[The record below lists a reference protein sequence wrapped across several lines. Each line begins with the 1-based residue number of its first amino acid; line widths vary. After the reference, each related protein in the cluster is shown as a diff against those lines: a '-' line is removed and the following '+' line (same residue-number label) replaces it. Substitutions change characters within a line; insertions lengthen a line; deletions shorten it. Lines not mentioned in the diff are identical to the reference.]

1 MSAPRRRSNRRLFTT
16 SAFGAL
22 ALAAVWAAPAQAQ
35 LVQGATPAQSNG
47 TTPTIDQSVPNT
59 TTVTLGGSRTVIDW
73 DKFDINSGDTA
84 NFVFA
89 NRSDIVLNRVG
100 GAGSTINGNLNGTI
114 GSTGGAVGGNIW
126 IYNANGVV
134 IGANARI
141 STGGLLVTTAGL
153 DRATDGSAGGFLDG
167 SSTSFGFTGAGTGNI
182 TVQNGAQITSHGGAI
197 ALVAPVV
204 TTEAGSSISAQDGGN
219 VLVGSASKYQ
229 ISFRQTA
236 TDDMD
241 LLSFEVASGA
251 DGAGTSGSDAISLGG
266 DISGNRVFVAAV
278 SKSGLVA
285 SVMNTGT
292 ITASDATMDETGAIV
307 LGANHNIVNGA
318 AAAAPVSGT
327 GEGHVT
333 TIGGAIAGPKVDF
346 VASENVLLR
355 GDVGETGA
363 TVNLHSDNTDIRQY
377 AGVITADTVTASAH
391 TGINFNSFDANKVD
405 KLGALTTDGG
415 NLTYLGDEDGVILT
429 GAISAPGRVTLG
441 VRGFMD
447 TTTGSITASSLEL
460 FLGGGGSF
468 KVNGDANLGSGMS
481 NGAVTVHATGGIT
494 LSNEFAMN
502 LGSQLSLTADSGAI
516 RETGGFISGGGAVVA
531 NAAGEIDLRGANSF
545 TSLTANSAD
554 GENITVN
561 ATGNLDFKVNTFS
574 SARFTVG
581 GDATSSGTNA
591 LIAGGLHVTAG
602 GAINLSSDGGDAAFG
617 DLQAN
622 GNITLAMDGVLR
634 LGGVMQANGGTA
646 SFTSRSGAIQQSSG
660 SITASAIIFDADS
673 TITQTNGAFVQTGGL
688 SLTSGGTATLGSA
701 NSFTS
706 LQDLHVGGDLT
717 LRNAGTI
724 NLTPVSSGGYTAGG
738 QLNLTSDNGDIISP
752 NAIAASRITAS
763 AWGSIGLSG
772 ALDSLGAVTAGGMI
786 GITSN
791 RALSVTGNVV
801 AGTNISLSGTSIGQ
815 GAGTTI
821 SGNDVTLNAT
831 AGAIDQHAS
840 ASVNTSNY
848 LEAHATTDLLL
859 RGANNLGYQDPYLT
873 SGAGKDVTI
882 RSIGD
887 FRYNSY
893 GITVGTLTLISDAGS
908 IRQGSGIYAGT
919 LIAQAATGLR
929 LDGGGVGNTVTTVG
943 GLSTTSGDIMFVEGD
958 GFDIAGDISA
968 PGLVQLGTSG
978 AINTNS
984 GHLSAGTLEVTALG
998 GASFD
1003 VTGNIKLGDISTG
1016 GGNFYLGSNGNI
1028 ELTGAIATGASNLI
1042 LSTSNGSITSNG
1054 GTISAWLTMAD
1065 ATGAISLVGSGYANF
1080 WANSSG
1086 GGAIHLSGNNDVGFQ
1101 AVTNGALTVDAGGQA
1116 YNSGDVVA
1124 NTVSITAGTG
1134 ISLVNTGVTI
1144 DIDSFS
1150 HLAAGD
1156 GLVSIDIAGD
1166 INLDGDV
1173 TAGGTGNTVSLR
1185 SGGSILQNSGTITG
1199 DIIKLSGAAAITQ
1212 ASGATL
1218 DGGALSITSSGNVAL
1233 GEANAFTSIADL
1245 SVGGDLTLRNL
1256 GSIDLDPTTGG
1267 GATVVGALT
1276 VTSDTGDISAGNIVT
1291 TSKLTA
1297 TALNGSILLGGGG
1310 HLIGS
1315 LGTLTASGDIE
1326 IGTDLPG
1333 FALTG
1338 DITATNVTLLAMN
1351 GGITQNAGTR
1361 ITAGTL
1367 YATANNNIT
1376 LDQANA
1382 ITTVGGLNAN
1392 LFTSGHNITFRND
1405 GNIILNGRVD
1415 ATGGTLRL
1423 TSNTG
1428 GITQNTG
1435 AGIYLRANQLF
1446 LSAAGYTELGSTNN
1460 NVAAIGGI
1468 TNTDYDT
1475 QYQDADGFDVAGNLT
1490 AGAGGIIL
1498 RAGGSGA
1505 ITQSAGIISAGA
1517 FGAQGDTVTFT
1528 RANQFARLLQTQ
1540 GNSVTINTVGDLQIW
1555 QGLTGNTISLT
1566 SGGAITQ
1573 DGSSYVYAY
1582 NTLNLSAVTGI
1593 DLPGVLYGGNNI
1605 IALGTV
1611 TNTTSGGIR
1620 IFTNNGG
1627 YGTTLAG
1634 NITATGQTVT
1644 IADQLGAIN
1653 QTGGVITADTLNLSA
1668 TAGISATSANAIT
1681 NLGTLSAGGAIAF
1694 TNGGDLNISQSID
1707 ATGNSLTLTSNSGAL
1722 TQGAGT
1728 TLTAATMAL
1737 DASTTISQG
1746 TGASL
1751 HTTDLSLTSGGT
1763 TTLGGANDFT
1773 KITGLDIGGDLT
1785 LHNLGLID
1793 LSPGFASYS
1802 YRGGGAL
1809 TLISDTSGIFSTN
1822 SGISTS
1828 RLTASGVGSVNLSG
1842 AIASVG
1848 NVSANSVFLWTFNG
1862 DMTLT
1867 GNITGYNVGLGSEN
1881 GSLTQTGGIIDA
1893 ARLNVTT
1900 DGAILLTGANQV
1912 DVFGGLNTDKDSSG
1926 TYHDITI
1933 RNVGDIV
1940 FDYLVRG
1947 AGATVDLT
1955 SDTGGISQTSI
1966 NGGYITA
1973 GTLKANAAGDIV
1985 LDQAGNDFDHLGA
1998 IRSTGGNV
2006 TLVDADAFDL
2016 TGQVRAAGAL
2026 SLTSGGAIST
2036 GTGGLVIAGGLL
2048 NVSATSANMVA
2059 GGNIQLGTVTTNG
2072 NFAIDT
2078 DGNLT
2083 VAGLLNTNGGDATLK
2098 ANFGTIG
2105 HGPSGTISA
2114 NKVTATA
2121 RDNITLDST
2130 GNAIIWASSSNG
2142 GDINLTGNADVF
2154 FKIDTTG
2161 DLTVD
2166 AGGIAGNNDSVIAN
2180 SVGINAASGVYL
2192 SDQTVTINVG
2202 SYRYLTS
2209 SAGSI
2214 DIENQADINLDGD
2227 VTAGGGTNYVRLN
2240 SSGGSLLQYSGT
2252 ISGYSVELDAAQSV
2266 TQDASAKVVAGDYG
2280 LSFRATD
2287 VSLLGANEI
2296 PSISIYTVTHDLT
2309 LRAVGTI
2316 DMSGSANQAG
2326 SNHYTTLISDTGNI
2340 IGGPID
2346 ADRLSATATNGSL
2359 TFTYGNNRIRSL
2371 GDLTAKSTGGTDIN
2385 IFTDST
2391 MGLTGN
2397 ITGGGVILHATQG
2410 INQTAGVIT
2419 ADRFAAG
2426 TSGNLLL
2433 GGANNFG
2440 TLTEVGHGNGATV
2453 TIRNLGSIL
2462 LPTTSTPFGTL
2473 TLTSDTGSIGQTDAI
2488 TAATLIANAATGINL
2503 TYANNFTA
2511 LDGLITAAGDIRI
2524 SDTNGFAI
2532 EGDITAPGTVA
2543 LASGGNITTGT
2554 TTVGIVTTP
2563 HGKIDADTLT
2573 VSATNAT
2580 VYTAGDIKLGASS
2593 VTSGFTLVGDGS
2605 IDLTATSNFFAA
2617 SLIANTGSI
2626 TQSGGILT
2634 GNTVLTGA
2642 AGSITLARNN
2652 SLSSFGGTSQGGGTV
2667 TFNNAGTS
2675 TLDLTVSTTGNA
2687 VVTTAGGVL
2696 GSYIRAGDLS
2706 LTAGGA
2712 IDLTFNSDVNSVS
2725 KLVTT
2730 SGNVLLTDANSFQI
2744 SGDVTAGSG
2753 TLGTVDLRASAGGIS
2768 QFDGTI
2774 TGNDV
2779 HLTGSGNLSQ
2789 VGNARIVANTIALSG
2804 YAITFNGANSFNST
2818 GSSVSTATNGGL
2830 ILRNAGSI
2838 DLDALGGYTSGSTL
2852 ALTSDNG
2859 SITSTGAIAAS
2870 SLSAVA
2876 EHGAVSFG
2884 NAANSFIYLGAVS
2897 ASGDATI
2904 TTSSTSLSLLNTI
2917 AVGGRLTLGA
2927 QGAITQSNGTLTA
2940 ISLYATAGG
2949 ATGAITLGAANDV
2962 ATLGALTADGDVSFH
2977 DINGFQIAG
2986 NVRGDHVTLIADAGA
3001 IRQNS
3006 GTVIANHLTAS
3017 AVDGLVL
3024 SQIGNQIHT
3033 IDGLTNSS
3041 NASNVGIAI
3050 ASDVDMHLAGDV
3062 TAPGQYVYFFVGNGA
3077 LVQDS
3082 GTITGGYLRL
3092 RLMNGSA
3099 TLGAGNALDNL
3110 DSIWID
3116 GGDFT
3121 ANSNLSTGV
3130 LGLNGNILV
3139 SGTTTI
3145 TNAAGITQGPGGV
3158 INTYDLNLN
3167 TAGTLDMGNVINI
3180 VGGQANIAMG
3190 SGSFLSYGDLNLRL
3204 NATGAATITSG
3215 GNINFTGA
3223 GSSSADTLTLSAVN
3237 GIYSGAGAG
3246 GQIAANHL
3254 GTITNSGSGGIALNL
3269 LGNVTLEGDITAT
3282 GQTVSITAEDG
3293 LSQATGNVITANR
3306 LDVATTAPNASVV
3319 LDNANVVGTFG
3330 LNVTGDATLRS
3341 TLATTIASGMSVG
3354 GSLTVNSPGDIVMAG
3369 GSVGG
3374 TLALHAG
3381 GAVNGTGYVSADR
3394 LTGSAQDY
3402 FYLNFTNLNTLD
3414 TVESGSNVQINA
3426 SSSNL
3431 NIVGDI
3437 TAAGGIEL
3445 SGYALNQSAGT
3456 ITTGANSG
3464 IGLSTDGAI
3473 TQTGGRIIAKYI
3485 SAIGGDISLI
3495 GANQVGAIGN
3505 YLSSGGTS
3513 IAFRNQGS
3521 IEANSDFRFYNGRGA
3536 LTLISDTGA
3545 ITQSVAVD
3553 ATSVTLSAATGIDF
3567 SNAGNTIDAVGGLS
3581 NSTSGGIV
3589 FATTRDLA
3597 LNGNVA
3603 AAGQNVSLSGTRSI
3617 TQSSGG
3623 ITATNFRAN
3632 ANLGLALT
3640 SATNNVVNVT
3650 GLASAVSGGI
3660 AYTDADSFNITGD
3673 INALNGQTLS
3683 LATIGATASVNQT
3696 GGIVTSGRL
3705 NLSGG
3710 QVYDLR
3716 GSGGTYNHITGI
3728 GDISAA
3734 AQIYSQDSLN
3744 LTGTISSPYLEL
3756 WSQGDVTQGAGK
3768 IVYTAG
3774 NFLEVRAGNIS
3785 LTSATNQLGDVSGLI
3800 TWASGNIDVV
3810 SDGNTRFGDVVGGN
3824 VSLTVTNGSIGSLG
3838 DYLDVDTLSASA
3850 SGGIGL
3856 GGRIGEIGNI
3866 TAGGDAAFR
3875 SSSSFDLSG
3884 NINIGTGRL
3893 SLSSD
3898 ASITQFGGSVTA
3910 GGLEVDAVNLI
3921 NLQGSANTIGTIYGL
3936 TTQSGD
3942 ITYTGT
3948 SGIVLAGNITAGNAG
3963 DVRLSAGAG
3972 SITQN
3977 AGIITGRI
3985 LNANATGDI
3994 TLTGENQL
4002 VQLGGLSTSG
4012 AISYTGH
4019 GDYGLAGSLVGSS
4032 VTLNSTTGAITQ
4044 SVGAILTASLSAHA
4058 STGLD
4063 LFGANNFDALGDLST
4078 TTGNLR
4084 LRNYGELILSNLSVG
4099 GDLTLLS
4106 DSRIIGQNL
4115 GTTMTVGGTATLTA
4129 YAGINLN
4136 RANSIARFGE
4146 VRNVGALGSITLTNA
4161 GDLVLTEDISAP
4173 TQMVLLYSNNGA
4185 IVQQGGV
4192 ITTGNMVAHANGNIT
4207 LDSAN
4212 DIEPLV
4218 TSELVSTS
4226 GGISFHSANAILLGP
4241 VSAAGQLS
4249 LTSDSGGIAQ
4259 TVAISAGSLSA
4270 TSLDGDIVLDQAN
4283 TIGAVGNVATDGSF
4297 TFNTAGNLSLTGTIT
4312 APTLVKLT
4320 AGGNITQIAAT
4331 GVIETSQLHAT
4342 SGGTA
4347 ANGISLLGHNDVAQ
4361 AILNSS
4367 GKDLRFRNTG
4377 DFELGNISAAGHI
4390 VEMISDGGAV
4400 TQLAG
4405 TSILAGTFS
4414 ATGTNVVL
4422 DNTGNQISRIGLIA
4436 TGSDLSLRNGVAL
4449 QIDAIDAGSHNVTIN
4464 NGGDISGGN
4473 ITANLLTVNPIGGG
4487 VFLNTANH
4495 VNSIGGFNGY
4505 QFEFVNDGSFTI
4517 AGAIQNGMFQTF
4529 LTSQNGSISMAG
4541 GAVNSGG
4548 VTLQAA
4554 TGISIT
4560 GNLSYVYGATTI
4572 TGNVSILSSLL
4583 DIQGDITGD
4592 TVTLGGTANGGF
4604 VRQTS
4609 GVITANL
4616 LNASGYGSVTLDGAA
4631 NHIAALGTLSSSFG
4645 DVIIKSLDAVA
4656 LTGNIDTSSYLSLDA
4671 GGAVDQT
4678 GGRINAGWLYV
4689 NAAGDVT
4696 LDAANLVNSG
4706 GDVWL
4711 GGDNVSFVN
4720 DGTFT
4725 IAGVDAGTT
4734 GAIDLTSLNGN
4745 IWQSNAMNGGSLTA
4759 SAHGSLSLNQGNA
4772 IDSVGALSA
4781 GTELTYNGA
4790 TAYQLI
4796 DDITAGTTVSLNG
4809 GSITQTGGKI
4819 TAQTL
4824 EVNAA
4829 NANLQS
4835 YNAVGRLGTIT
4846 AGSFVFINSGDIE
4859 LWGTV
4864 NTSTLSLLSL
4874 TGGVSNPGG
4883 LFATDHL
4890 NVMAADNIQLLG
4902 GTFNYID
4909 YLKSQGG
4916 DITLTTSSNVLGAT
4930 LISAEN
4936 GTVDLTVGRITADAV
4951 AASLLNVD
4959 AGSGDIEL
4967 LGNNEIG
4974 RLGYLSGDN
4983 ISLAVGQT
4991 AITGYINANN
5001 SIAFVR
5007 SGLATDFAL
5016 GMGSNGALRAQMIS
5030 LSNTGSAGTATL
5042 SSITTL
5048 ASQLELNFNFNG
5060 NASVTTSVGGI
5071 YLNNAVV
5078 DGDLYLRAYNG
5089 ITASGA
5095 HSDISGTISAQNI
5108 TGDISLNFG
5117 TDTVGHFGD
5126 ILTGSGYI
5134 GLGAASV
5141 DLTGVVQAGGGGGVF
5156 LSAANGSVTQASG
5169 STITAANIQGMATGD
5184 FLLTGANHISA
5195 LGTITATNGDIAVAT
5210 DRSLTIAGDVTTDR
5224 NHSISLIST
5233 LASGP
5238 AIQNS
5243 GTGVLHTGT
5252 LNIQA
5257 IGDVVLTNQDI
5268 LRLGLIDPTL
5278 FSFSQAADF
5287 DITADIVADAVQ
5299 LTSTGG
5305 QITQSGGVITT
5316 SAATL
5321 SAQTGISLLGNNR
5334 FGTLSLS
5341 TMAGDIGINN
5351 VGDLV
5356 LTALNSP
5363 GNANVTVTGGGSL
5376 TIGSPTVTAAGDLSL
5391 EADSIIVISGAI
5403 AADGDVSVT
5412 SHNGAVSLFTV
5423 EAGDDI
5429 AVTSGA
5435 ANSLWISAASIGS
5448 SGNDSEADGHNM
5460 VFNGG
5465 SVALGA
5471 LSPASI
5477 AANNSL
5483 LFNGQTGSA
5492 TINAGPGGATVNLN
5506 SMDHAISMR
5515 TPAAIQAQVNTGD
5528 LLLGDVEGGDA
5539 SLRSVLGSVNATGVN
5554 VNGNYTLAS
5563 HTGFNAAAL
5572 SPCGCGILNLSI
5584 TQDTGNLFLPTS
5596 IGAFGNIQITVSGGA
5611 LDAAAGVQLGAVGD
5625 VEVHAGNIGIGGV
5638 SGGNVTLVANAGT
5651 IDVRDF
5657 LLVANDYTLTGRNF
5671 AGAALAPGGTRGGSW
5686 ALTATGPLD
5695 MGGNTLEYVGDIDFS
5710 VAGLFSNGTIQ
5721 SLSGAVTG
5729 TANSADVY
5737 RLIAATDLDVSTTSG
5752 SFTIFRAAAT
5762 SGNATLRSSQAL
5774 SVTGSIEAGADASV
5788 SAQFGAAT
5796 VGSAS
5801 AGDDISVYSLFGN
5814 ATLRQATLTGTTGGL
5829 SVQSV
5834 IGAAKLGADDSA
5846 SITGDHYFERAAGST
5861 GTVSIL
5867 GSIGARVYLDHSA
5880 ALDLVQANTAWVEVQ
5895 HGNLSIDTLAAL
5907 AGDATAITGAG
5918 SIFVNSARGGVLLL
5932 EASGGNLTL
5941 GGAGI
5946 TANGIH
5952 LVADSTVD
5960 TTAISNLSG
5969 QYIEIVG
5976 STIRAASLSSSG
5988 DADLSSTNGGI
5999 TLDNLTVSGVAFVS
6013 AFGDLAMNQIS
6024 VGGLSDFVAGGEATV
6039 RGAIAGN
6046 GFTLTGQ
6053 GNVTL
6058 GADAGTLA
6066 AAGNDIQVGGT
6077 LGGCGCFTG
6086 GATVISLG
6094 GNVSVNL
6101 TSATGVFDRITADA
6115 GDVSIANASGDLGIN
6130 LLRGHNILV
6139 STPGLLSI
6147 MDAQS
6152 SGGSYALTAADFGTF
6167 TLSPSLFGGA
6177 TRLGDVTIIDT
6188 DGDLN
6193 STGSFNS
6200 SGDIRVEARGGA
6212 ITGGL
6217 ALIAAGDVTAIG
6229 QGVALQWAEGRDVTI
6244 DAGTGTVA
6252 ISNTLSV
6259 GRDYT
6264 VTAGHFSGNALTV
6277 GGMKAGSLAIIDT
6290 AGDFDFGATDLAFDG
6305 AIDIDA
6311 SHGLLAIG
6319 NLQAGNAITLNAGS
6333 NLTLASAALTST
6345 GTNSFS
6351 LVAGGDLQFGAANA
6365 ASVAGTNVF
6374 SNAGSLAGGR
6384 SIQADGNLAINLQ
6397 QADSLGAIEGGT
6409 VQIAVAAGDFSA
6421 GNIDA
6426 VGALSVQGPAGT
6438 LTLGDLTTSAGHIN
6452 VSGQGNT
6459 TLGNVSGHFVVN
6471 LGTSLGN
6478 LSVGTVTGGDV
6489 SFSVAGGIDAAS
6501 ISASTLGVVAMGGN
6515 VNLDNGGTGSQVG
6528 SLGSV
6533 TVGNGNFAL
6542 RNLQGL
6548 SLDGV
6553 VEVSGV
6559 LDLQVT
6565 GGLTQNA
6572 WYIVADRLQ
6581 GNVTGAATLGGD
6593 NRIGTLAAFSA
6604 NGLRLNNATALAIDG
6619 LVQGNGGAVTIASHG
6634 GLEISSNGSIVSAA
6648 SGDAIVL
6655 ASDGRFTNLA
6665 GAGALS
6671 ASNGRWLVYTQAGGN
6686 PGISD
6691 PLNDFG
6697 GLAGTSYYGDAYNF
6711 ATGGFATAPN
6721 AGNRFVYGYRPV
6733 LTVTPSSLH
6742 LVYDGTTPNV
6752 TTTITGL
6759 VNGDSAA
6766 NAWTG
6771 QAAITGVGSDAG
6783 TYPAYA
6789 SLGTLSSE
6797 MGYTFTFVPGTVV
6810 IDPRV
6815 ISAILTANSKT
6826 YDGTLGATGTLGLS
6840 GLIAGDT
6847 VSANSTG
6854 MAFDGKNA
6862 GTHLVTANGIT
6873 LSGADAGNYVLSAS
6887 STTALAEILAKAIT
6901 ATLTANGKTYDGTI
6915 AATGSLGLGGL
6926 IGNDQVSAAGS
6937 YAFDSKNAGTGRT
6950 VTASGITLSGT
6961 DAGNYVLTDTSATA
6975 LADILAKAITATL
6988 TANGKTYDGT
6998 TAATG
7003 SLSLGGLVGN
7013 DQVSATGSY
7022 AFDSKNAGTGR
7033 TVTASGIG
7041 LSGVD
7046 AGNYVLTGTSA
7057 TALADILAKAITATL
7072 SANGKTYDGT
7082 TAATGTL
7089 GLNGV
7094 VAGDTVS
7101 ATSAGMAF
7109 DSKNAGTGRTVT
7121 ASGIGL
7127 SGGDAGNYVL
7137 TGTTAT
7143 ALANI
7148 LAKAITATLAANGR
7162 VYDGTTAATG
7172 TLGLSGLI
7180 GGDTVGVT
7188 AADMAFDSKNAGT
7201 RTATATG
7208 LALNGADAANYT
7220 ISGTASGSAVISLKA
7235 IGATA
7240 TADSRTYDGTTTAT
7254 GRIALTGLIS
7264 GDTVT
7269 GTASYRFADA
7279 NAGTGRT
7286 VQVSGLSLSGAD
7298 AANYTVTLSGTP
7310 VTADIT
7316 RRAVTVTVA
7325 DMTKLLG
7332 QPDPAFTYAVTGGSV
7347 VSGDSFSGALA
7358 RAAGEQVGRY
7368 AIGQGTL
7375 ALSANYLLTVIPG
7388 TLAITL
7394 TQSGADASDA
7404 LKTLRVGVAPGFSLD
7419 QNPSR
7424 NLEGDDQGEDESD
7437 GDK

>member
-35 LVQGATPAQSNG
+35 LVQGATTAQSNG
-47 TTPTIDQSVPNT
+47 TGPAIDQSVPNT

-134 IGANARI
+134 IGANARV

-153 DRATDGSAGGFLDG
+153 DRATDSSAGGFLDG

-204 TTEAGSSISAQDGGN
+204 TAEVGSSISAQDGGN

-229 ISFRQTA
+229 ISFRPTS

-241 LLSFEVASGA
+241 LLSFEVA
-251 DGAGTSGSDAISLGG
+251 DGAGTSSTDAISLAG

-278 SKSGLVA
+278 SKSGLQA
-285 SVMNTGT
+285 NILSTGT
-292 ITASDATMDETGAIV
+292 ITATTAVTDETGAIV
-307 LGANHNIVNGA
+307 LSANHNIVGGA
-318 AAAAPVSGT
+318 AVAAPVSGT
-327 GEGHVT
+327 GSGFVGT
-333 TIGGAIAGPKVDF
+333 PGGAL
-346 VASENVLLR
+346 VAPSVSVLGTDGVLLR
-355 GDVGETGA
+355 GDVTATGG
-363 TVNLHSDNTDIRQY
+363 TVDLRSDNGDVRQF
-377 AGVITADTVTASAH
+377 AGVITADTLTASAQ
-391 TGINFNSFDANKVD
+391 TGINFNSFSANRVD
-405 KLGALTTDGG
+405 KLGALSTVTGD
-415 NLTYLGDEDGVILT
+415 LAYIGDEDGVILT
-429 GAISAPGRVTLG
+429 GAISAPGKVTLG
-441 VRGFMD
+441 ARGFMD
-447 TTTGSITASSLEL
+447 TTTGSITAGSLEL
-460 FLGGGGSF
+460 SLGGGGSF
-468 KVNGDANLGSGMS
+468 KVNGDANIGYGQSQ
-481 NGAVTVHATGGIT
+481 GAVTVHATGGIT
-494 LSNEFAMN
+494 LSNEFGML
-502 LGSQLSLTADSGAI
+502 LGNQLSLTADTGAI

-622 GNITLAMDGVLR
+622 GNIMLAMDGVLR
-634 LGGVMQANGGTA
+634 LGGVVQANGGTA
-646 SFTSRSGAIQQSSG
+646 RFTSQSGAIQQSSG

-673 TITQTNGAFVQTGGL
+673 TIIQTNGAFVQTGGL

-772 ALDSLGAVTAGGMI
+772 AIDSLGAVAAGGMI

-791 RALSVTGNVV
+791 RALSVTADVV
-801 AGTNISLSGTSIGQ
+801 AGTNVSLSGTSIGQ

-840 ASVNTSNY
+840 GSISTSNY

-873 SGAGKDVTI
+873 AGTGKDVTI
-882 RSIGD
+882 RAIGD

-908 IRQGSGIYAGT
+908 IRQGSGIYADT

-943 GLSTTSGDIMFVEGD
+943 GLSTASGDIMFVEGN

-984 GHLSAGTLEVTALG
+984 GHLSAGTLEVTAGG

-1003 VTGNIKLGDISTG
+1003 VTGNIKLGDVSTGG

-1028 ELTGAIATGASNLI
+1028 ELTGLVDTGTSNLT
-1042 LSTSNGSITSNG
+1042 LSTTNGAITSNG
-1054 GTISAWLTMAD
+1054 GSIKAFSTTAD
-1065 ATGAISLVGSGYANF
+1065 ATGAITLVGSGFANF
-1080 WANSSG
+1080 WATSSG
-1086 GGAIHLSGNNDVGFQ
+1086 GGAIHLSSDNDLGF
-1101 AVTNGALTVDAGGQA
+1101 AANTTGTLTVETSGQA
-1116 YNSGDVVA
+1116 SNTGDVIA
-1124 NTVSITAGTG
+1124 SSVSITAGTG
-1134 ISLVNTGVTI
+1134 IGLVNTGFTV
-1144 DIDSFS
+1144 DIGSFS
-1150 HLAAGD
+1150 HLGTDD
-1156 GLVSIDIAGD
+1156 GLISIDLNGD
-1166 INLDGDV
+1166 IKLDGDV
-1173 TAGGTGNTVSLR
+1173 TAGGAGNTVSLT

-1199 DIIKLSGAAAITQ
+1199 DIIKLSGASAINQ
-1212 ASGATL
+1212 ASGAAL
-1218 DGGALSITSSGNVAL
+1218 HGGALSLTSSGNVAL
-1233 GEANAFTSIADL
+1233 GQANDFTSIADL
-1245 SVGGDLTLRNL
+1245 SIGGDLTLRNL
-1256 GSIDLDPTTGG
+1256 GSIDLDPTVGG
-1267 GATVVGALT
+1267 GATLGGALT
-1276 VTSDTGDISAGNIVT
+1276 VTSDIGDISAGNVVT
-1291 TSKLTA
+1291 TTKLTA

-1315 LGTLTASGDIE
+1315 LGAMTAGGDIE

-1351 GGITQNAGTR
+1351 GGITQNAGTK
-1361 ITAGTL
+1361 ITADTL
-1367 YATANNNIT
+1367 NATANNNIT

-1382 ITTVGGLNAN
+1382 VTTVSGLNAN
-1392 LFTSGHNITFRND
+1392 LFTSGHSITFRND
-1405 GNIILNGRVD
+1405 GNIILNGRID
-1415 ATGGTLRL
+1415 ATGGALRL

-1435 AGIYLRANQLF
+1435 ASIYVRANQLF
-1446 LSAAGYTELGSTNN
+1446 LSGASDLLLSSTSNDIATLGGATSTN
-1460 NVAAIGGI
+1460 GGI
-1468 TNTDYDT
+1468 LYR
-1475 QYQDADGFDVAGNLT
+1475 DANGFDIAGNITATTAVTGGVSLRT
-1490 AGAGGIIL
+1490 AGAG
-1498 RAGGSGA
+1498 S
-1505 ITQSAGIISAGA
+1505 ITQSGGIIDVDYLGVITTGA
-1517 FGAQGDTVTFT
+1517 STVTLNQ
-1528 RANQFARLLQTQ
+1528 ANRIHRLIATSGNGALSLNTTTDLLIDQSVYFA
-1540 GNSVTINTVGDLQIW
+1540 
-1555 QGLTGNTISLT
+1555 TISLS

-1573 DGSSYVYAY
+1573 SINGSFSAG
-1582 NTLNLSAVTGI
+1582 TANLSAVTGI
-1593 DLPGVLYGGNNI
+1593 NLPGASLVGNNGI
-1605 IALGTV
+1605 LNLGTI
-1611 TNTTSGGIR
+1611 TNTTSGGIN
-1620 IFTNNGG
+1620 IVS
-1627 YGTTLAG
+1627 YSASQLTLAG
-1634 NITATGQTVT
+1634 NINAAGQTVSIT
-1644 IADQLGAIN
+1644 DLAGNIFQ
-1653 QTGGVITADTLNLSA
+1653 GGGIVTADTLSLSA
-1668 TAGISATSANAIT
+1668 TNGISVGRNNQVG
-1681 NLGTLSAGGAIAF
+1681 NLGTFASTMGPIVF
-1694 TNGGDLNISQSID
+1694 TNAGSFNVTQSIN
-1707 ATGNSLTLTSNSGAL
+1707 AGSNTLALTSLFGAL
-1722 TQGAGT
+1722 TQNAGT
-1728 TLTAATMAL
+1728 TLTGGSIGLQAGTTLTQGSGATL
-1737 DASTTISQG
+1737 HG
-1746 TGASL
+1746 TN
-1751 HTTDLSLTSGGT
+1751 LSLTSGGN
-1763 TTLGGANDFT
+1763 TTLGEANDFT
-1773 KITGLDIGGDLT
+1773 TLTDLAVGGDLT
-1785 LHNLGLID
+1785 LRNLGNID
-1793 LSPGFASYS
+1793 LSPILGGTGG
-1802 YRGGGAL
+1802 YRTGGAL
-1809 TLISDTSGIFSTN
+1809 TLISDTGNILSTN
-1822 SGISTS
+1822 SGIDTS
-1828 RLTASGVGSVNLSG
+1828 RLTVSAAGSISLAG
-1842 AIASVG
+1842 TIASLG
-1848 NVSANSVFLWTFNG
+1848 TITAGQSILLTTNNG
-1862 DMTLT
+1862 SMVLT
-1867 GNITGYNVGLGSEN
+1867 GNVTGRNVSLYGNTGLS
-1881 GSLTQTGGIIDA
+1881 QTGGIIDA
-1893 ARLNVTT
+1893 DRLNVITNG
-1900 DGAILLTGANQV
+1900 DILLTGANQI
-1912 DVFGGLNTDKDSSG
+1912 DVVGRLDTDQYDSG
-1926 TYHDITI
+1926 TGHDITL
-1933 RNVGDIV
+1933 RNVGAIV
-1940 FDYLVRG
+1940 LDYQIEAPG
-1947 AGATVDLT
+1947 GTVSLI
-1955 SDTGGISQTSI
+1955 SDTGGISQTSFSDRFI
-1966 NGGYITA
+1966 A
-1973 GTLKANAAGDIV
+1973 GTLKADAAGDIV
-1985 LDQAGNDFDHLGA
+1985 LDYAGNAISHLGA
-1998 IRSTGGNV
+1998 IRSQGGGV
-2006 TLVDADAFDL
+2006 TIVDANAFDL

-2026 SLTSGGAIST
+2026 SLTSGGAIT
-2036 GTGGLVIAGGLL
+2036 TNGGLVVAGGLL
-2048 NVSATSANMVA
+2048 NVSATSANLVA
-2059 GGNIQLGTVTTNG
+2059 GNNIQLGTVTTNG

-2105 HGPSGTISA
+2105 HGASGTITA
-2114 NKVTATA
+2114 NSVAATA
-2121 RDNITLDST
+2121 RDSITLDST
-2130 GNAIIWASSSNG
+2130 GNAIVWASSSNG
-2142 GDINLTGNADVF
+2142 GAINLTGNADIF
-2154 FKIDTTG
+2154 FKIDTAG

-2180 SVGINAASGVYL
+2180 SVGINADGGVYL

-2209 SAGSI
+2209 SAGAI
-2214 DIENQADINLDGD
+2214 DVENQGDINLDGD
-2227 VTAGGGTNYVRLN
+2227 VTASGGTGSNYVRLN
-2240 SSGGSLLQYSGT
+2240 SSGGSLQQYSGT

-2266 TQDASAKVVAGDYG
+2266 LQDASAKVVTGDYG
-2280 LSFRATD
+2280 LSLRATD
-2287 VSLLGANEI
+2287 VSLIGANEI
-2296 PSISIYTVTHDLT
+2296 SAISMYTVTHDLT

-2316 DMSGSANQAG
+2316 NMSGSANQAG
-2326 SNHYTTLISDTGNI
+2326 SNHYTTLISDTGDI
-2340 IGGPID
+2340 IGGPIN
-2346 ADRLSATATNGSL
+2346 ADRLSATAANGKL
-2359 TFTYGNNRIRSL
+2359 VFNYGNNHIGSL
-2371 GDLTAKSTGGTDIN
+2371 GDLTARNTGGTDID
-2385 IFTDST
+2385 IFSDSLL
-2391 MGLTGN
+2391 GLTGN
-2397 ITGGGVILHATQG
+2397 ITGGGVNIYATQG
-2410 INQTAGVIT
+2410 ISQTAGAIT
-2419 ADRFAAG
+2419 ADRLFTG
-2426 TSGNLLL
+2426 TSGDLLL

-2440 TLTEVGHGNGATV
+2440 QLLDFGHGNGKNV
-2453 TIRNLGSIL
+2453 TIRNLGSIT
-2462 LPTTSTPFGTL
+2462 LPGTANSFGTL
-2473 TLTSDTGSIGQTDAI
+2473 TLTSDTGSIGQTSAI
-2488 TAATLIANAATGINL
+2488 AVATLIANAAAGINL
-2503 TYANNFTA
+2503 TQANNFTT
-2511 LDGLITAAGDIRI
+2511 LTGLTTATGDIRI
-2524 SDTNGFAI
+2524 ADTNGFAI
-2532 EGDITAPGTVA
+2532 EGNITAPGTVA

-2554 TTVGIVTTP
+2554 TTVGVVTTP
-2563 HGKIDADTLT
+2563 HGKVDADTLT
-2573 VSATNAT
+2573 VSAVNAT
-2580 VYTAGDIKLGASS
+2580 VYTAGDINLGASS
-2593 VTSGFTLVGDGS
+2593 VNSGFTLVADGS

-2617 SLIANTGSI
+2617 SLIANIGSI
-2626 TQSGGILT
+2626 TQSAGIVT

-2642 AGSITLARNN
+2642 AGSITLDKAN

-2696 GSYIRAGDLS
+2696 GAYIRAGDLS

-2712 IDLTFNSDVNSVS
+2712 IDLTFNTDVNSVS
-2725 KLVTT
+2725 KLITT

-2744 SGDVTAGSG
+2744 LGDVTAGTS
-2753 TLGTVDLRASAGGIS
+2753 TLGTVDLRANTGGIS
-2768 QFDGTI
+2768 QFGGTI
-2774 TGNDV
+2774 TGDDV
-2779 HLTGSGNLSQ
+2779 HLTSVGNLSQ
-2789 VGNARIVANTIALSG
+2789 IGTTSRVVANTIALSS
-2804 YAITFNGANSFNST
+2804 YAIIFNGANSFNSA
-2818 GSSVSTATNGGL
+2818 GSSVSVATNGGL

-2838 DLDALGGYTSGSTL
+2838 DLDALGGFTSGGNL

-2859 SITSTGAIAAS
+2859 SITSTGAISATA
-2870 SLSAVA
+2870 LSAIA
-2876 EHGAVSFG
+2876 ERGTISFG
-2884 NAANSFIYLGAVS
+2884 NAANSFTYLGALS

-2904 TTSSTSLSLLNTI
+2904 TTSSTSLSLLNNV

-2927 QGAITQSNGTLTA
+2927 QGAIIQTSGTLTA
-2940 ISLYATAGG
+2940 ASLYATAGG

-2962 ATLGALTADGDVSFH
+2962 GTLGALTADGDVRFH

-2986 NVRGDHVTLIADAGA
+2986 NVRGDHVTLIADAGE
-3001 IRQNS
+3001 IRENS

-3033 IDGLTNSS
+3033 VDGLTNSS
-3041 NASNVGIAI
+3041 SAANVGIAI
-3050 ASDVDMHLAGDV
+3050 ASDVDMHIAGDV
-3062 TAPGQYVYFFVGNGA
+3062 TAPGQYVYFFVGDGD
-3077 LVQDS
+3077 LTQDS

-3099 TLGAGNALDNL
+3099 TLGANALDNL
-3110 DSIWID
+3110 DSIQID

-3130 LGLNGNILV
+3130 LGLNGNIVV

-3158 INTYDLNLN
+3158 INTYNLNLN

-3180 VGGQANIAMG
+3180 VGGQANITMG

-3204 NATGAATITSG
+3204 NATSAATITSG

-3223 GSSSADTLTLSAVN
+3223 GSSSAGTLTLSAAN
-3237 GIYSGAGAG
+3237 GIYSAAGAG

-3269 LGNVTLEGDITAT
+3269 LGNVTLEGDITAA

-3306 LDVATTAPNASVV
+3306 LNVTTTGTNASAI
-3319 LDNANVVGTFG
+3319 LDNANLVGTFG

-3341 TLATTIASGMSVG
+3341 ALATTIAQSLSVG
-3354 GSLTVNSPGDIVMAG
+3354 GSLTVHTPADITMNNG
-3369 GSVGG
+3369 TVGG
-3374 TLALHAG
+3374 TLALYSG
-3381 GAVNGTGYVSADR
+3381 GAVYSNGYLSADQ
-3394 LTGSAQDY
+3394 LTGSANGD
-3402 FYLNFTNLNTLD
+3402 FYLDFTSLNTLD
-3414 TVESGSNVQINA
+3414 AVTSGEDIQINGSN
-3426 SSSNL
+3426 SNL
-3431 NIVGDI
+3431 AIIGDV

-3445 SGYALNQSAGT
+3445 SGHTLNQSAGT
-3456 ITTGANSG
+3456 ITAATG

-3473 TQTGGRIIAKYI
+3473 TQSGTGRIVAGRI
-3485 SAIGGDISLI
+3485 SATGGDISLV
-3495 GANQVGAIGN
+3495 GANQVGATGN
-3505 YLSSGGTS
+3505 YLNSSGLA
-3513 IAFRNQGS
+3513 IAFRNQGD
-3521 IEANSDFRFYNGRGA
+3521 IVANSDFSFYYGGGL
-3536 LTLISDTGA
+3536 LTLISDTGS
-3545 ITQSVAVD
+3545 ITQSTALGVGYVK
-3553 ATSVTLSAATGIDF
+3553 LQAATGIDF
-3567 SNAGNTIDAVGGLS
+3567 SNSGNTIGSISEAT

-3589 FATTRDLA
+3589 LTNSGDL
-3597 LNGNVA
+3597 
-3603 AAGQNVSLSGTRSI
+3603 RI
-3617 TQSSGG
+3617 DGG
-3623 ITATNFRAN
+3623 ITATGQAVS
-3632 ANLGLALT
+3632 LT
-3640 SATNNVVNVT
+3640 SLNGAVSQAAAGMISAQSLGVSAQTGVQLHANNNIREIA
-3650 GLASAVSGGI
+3650 GLSNAVSGGI
-3660 AYTDADSFNITGD
+3660 SFNNFLGYELAGNVT
-3673 INALNGQTLS
+3673 AAGQQVTLDS
-3683 LATIGATASVNQT
+3683 
-3696 GGIVTSGRL
+3696 TSG
-3705 NLSGG
+3705 G
-3710 QVYDLR
+3710 
-3716 GSGGTYNHITGI
+3716 
-3728 GDISAA
+3728 
-3734 AQIYSQDSLN
+3734 
-3744 LTGTISSPYLEL
+3744 LT
-3756 WSQGDVTQGAGK
+3756 Q
-3768 IVYTAG
+3768 
-3774 NFLEVRAGNIS
+3774 
-3785 LTSATNQLGDVSGLI
+3785 
-3800 TWASGNIDVV
+3800 
-3810 SDGNTRFGDVVGGN
+3810 
-3824 VSLTVTNGSIGSLG
+3824 
-3838 DYLDVDTLSASA
+3838 
-3850 SGGIGL
+3850 SGGI
-3856 GGRIGEIGNI
+3856 
-3866 TAGGDAAFR
+3866 
-3875 SSSSFDLSG
+3875 
-3884 NINIGTGRL
+3884 
-3893 SLSSD
+3893 
-3898 ASITQFGGSVTA
+3898 
-3910 GGLEVDAVNLI
+3910 
-3921 NLQGSANTIGTIYGL
+3921 
-3936 TTQSGD
+3936 
-3942 ITYTGT
+3942 
-3948 SGIVLAGNITAGNAG
+3948 ITAGNIAS
-3963 DVRLSAGAG
+3963 SA
-3972 SITQN
+3972 
-3977 AGIITGRI
+3977 
-3985 LNANATGDI
+3985 
-3994 TLTGENQL
+3994 
-4002 VQLGGLSTSG
+4002 
-4012 AISYTGH
+4012 
-4019 GDYGLAGSLVGSS
+4019 YGL
-4032 VTLNSTTGAITQ
+4032 I
-4044 SVGAILTASLSAHA
+4044 
-4058 STGLD
+4058 
-4063 LFGANNFDALGDLST
+4063 
-4078 TTGNLR
+4078 R
-4084 LRNYGELILSNLSVG
+4084 
-4099 GDLTLLS
+4099 
-4106 DSRIIGQNL
+4106 
-4115 GTTMTVGGTATLTA
+4115 
-4129 YAGINLN
+4129 
-4136 RANSIARFGE
+4136 
-4146 VRNVGALGSITLTNA
+4146 
-4161 GDLVLTEDISAP
+4161 
-4173 TQMVLLYSNNGA
+4173 
-4185 IVQQGGV
+4185 
-4192 ITTGNMVAHANGNIT
+4192 

-4212 DIEPLV
+4212 NV
-4218 TSELVSTS
+4218 GSTTAS
-4226 GGISFHSANAILLGP
+4226 SFSSNVGNIFFHSANAILLGTVNAP
-4241 VSAAGQLS
+4241 GLLS
-4249 LTSDSGGIAQ
+4249 LTADSGDITQ
-4259 TVAISAGSLSA
+4259 TVAITADRLAASAVG
-4270 TSLDGDIVLDQAN
+4270 GDIVLDQLN
-4283 TIGAVGNVATDGSF
+4283 SIGTLNA
-4297 TFNTAGNLSLTGTIT
+4297 IT
-4312 APTLVKLT
+4312 ALDGISARTTTGLALDGEITAHDLVKLV
-4320 AGGNITQIAAT
+4320 AGGDITQVGT
-4331 GVIETSQLHAT
+4331 GAIHSDFLEAT
-4342 SGGTA
+4342 SGVGA
-4347 ANGISLLGHNDVAQ
+4347 ANGISLLNHNQVGNAT
-4361 AILNSS
+4361 LNSN

-4377 DFELGNISAAGHI
+4377 DFALGDISAAGHI
-4390 VEMISDGGAV
+4390 VEMISDTGSV

-4422 DNTGNQISRIGLIA
+4422 DNTGNRISRIGLIS
-4436 TGSDLSLRNGVAL
+4436 TGSDLSLRNDVAL
-4449 QIDAIDAGSHNVTIN
+4449 QIDAIDAGSHNVTIY

-4487 VFLNTANH
+4487 VFLNTASH
-4495 VNSIGGFNGY
+4495 VSSIGGFNGY

-4517 AGAIQNGMFQTF
+4517 AGALQNGMFQTF

-4560 GNLSYVYGATTI
+4560 GNLSYVYGATTT
-4572 TGNVSILSSLL
+4572 TGDVSILSGLL
-4583 DIQGDITGD
+4583 DIQGDIRGD

-4609 GVITANL
+4609 GSITANL

-4645 DVIIKSLDAVA
+4645 DVVIKSLGAVA
-4656 LTGNIDTSSYLSLDA
+4656 LTGNIDASGYFSLDA

-4678 GGRINAGWLYV
+4678 GGRIKAGWLYV

-4696 LDAANLVNSG
+4696 LDAANLVDAG
-4706 GDVWL
+4706 GTVSL
-4711 GGDNVSFVN
+4711 SGDNVTFVN

-4725 IAGVDAGTT
+4725 VGGIDAGTT
-4734 GAIDLTSLNGN
+4734 GAIDLTSTNGN
-4745 IWQSNAMNGGSLTA
+4745 IWQSGVMNGGSLAAT
-4759 SAHGSLSLNQGNA
+4759 AHGSISFNQSNVIGTLA
-4772 IDSVGALSA
+4772 KLSA
-4781 GTELTYNGA
+4781 GTELTYYGS
-4790 TAYQLI
+4790 TAYALTG
-4796 DDITAGTTVSLNG
+4796 DVTAGTTASLNG
-4809 GSITQTGGKI
+4809 GAGITQTGGTI
-4819 TAQTL
+4819 TAQSL
-4824 EVNAA
+4824 AVNAGSADLRQA
-4829 NANLQS
+4829 NVVDQ
-4835 YNAVGRLGTIT
+4835 LGLVTT
-4846 AGSFVFINSGDIE
+4846 SGDFLFRNVGDIE
-4859 LWGTV
+4859 LWASGNSV
-4864 NTSTLSLLSL
+4864 VGGKFGLYSD
-4874 TGGVSNPGG
+4874 TGSVSNPGA
-4883 LFATDHL
+4883 LFTANTVDVTAAGNIDL
-4890 NVMAADNIQLLG
+4890 NG

-4909 YLKSQGG
+4909 RLVSQNGG
-4916 DITLTTSSNVLGAT
+4916 ITVITTANILGGN
-4930 LISAEN
+4930 LISAVN
-4936 GTVDLTVGRITADAV
+4936 GTVDLTVGRITADSV
-4951 AASLLNVD
+4951 KASLLNVD
-4959 AGSGDIEL
+4959 ATGNDIEL
-4967 LGNNEIG
+4967 TGDNLID
-4974 RLGYLSGDN
+4974 RLGYLFGNN
-4983 ISLAVGQT
+4983 ISVGVGQT
-4991 AITGYINANN
+4991 AITGYINAAN

-5042 SSITTL
+5042 TGIIASS
-5048 ASQLELNFNFNG
+5048 SQLELNLNFNG
-5060 NASVTTSVGGI
+5060 DASVTTSMGGI
-5071 YLNNAVV
+5071 YLNSAVV
-5078 DGDLYLRAYNG
+5078 DGDLYLRAYNA

-5095 HSDISGTISAQNI
+5095 HSAISGTISAQNI

-5141 DLTGVVQAGGGGGVF
+5141 DITGVVQAGGGGGVF

-5169 STITAANIQGMATGD
+5169 SIVSAANIEGMATGN

-5195 LGTITATNGDIAVAT
+5195 LGTITATNGEIAVAT
-5210 DRSLTIAGDVTTDR
+5210 DRSLTIVGDVTTDR
-5224 NHSISLIST
+5224 SHSISLIST

-5305 QITQSGGVITT
+5305 QITQSGGAITASST
-5316 SAATL
+5316 TL
-5321 SAQTGISLLGNNR
+5321 SARNGISLLGNNR

-5341 TMAGDIGINN
+5341 TMTGDIGIRN

-5356 LTALNSP
+5356 LTALASP
-5363 GNANVTVTGGGSL
+5363 GDASVTVAGGSL
-5376 TIGSPTVTAAGDLSL
+5376 TIGSPTVTAAGNLSL
-5391 EADSIIVISGAI
+5391 EADSFVSITSAI
-5403 AADGDVSVT
+5403 DAGGDVSVT

-5423 EAGDDI
+5423 RAGDDI
-5429 AVTSGA
+5429 AVSA
-5435 ANSLWISAASIGS
+5435 ATAVSIVGASIGT
-5448 SGNDSEADGHNM
+5448 SGVDNEADDHNM
-5460 VFNGG
+5460 LFSG
-5465 SVALGA
+5465 SGVTLGA
-5471 LSPASI
+5471 VSPASI
-5477 AANNSL
+5477 SADNTL
-5483 LFNGQTGSA
+5483 EFNGWTGSA
-5492 TINAGPGGATVNLN
+5492 AINAGAGGATVNLYRMN
-5506 SMDHAISMR
+5506 NALSV
-5515 TPAAIQAQVNTGD
+5515 AAVSGAVQAQVNTGD
-5528 LLLGDVEGGDA
+5528 LMLDTVSGGNV
-5539 SLRSVLGSVNATGVN
+5539 SLRSVLGSVNATGVT
-5554 VNGNYTLAS
+5554 VTGDYTLWSGA
-5563 HTGFNAAAL
+5563 GFNAGAL
-5572 SPCGCGILNLSI
+5572 SPCGCGIVNLTI
-5584 TQDTGNLFLPTS
+5584 TQDNGNLFLPTS
-5596 IGAFGNIQITVSGGA
+5596 IGATGNILIKIAAGA
-5611 LDAAAGVQLGAVGD
+5611 LDADTGVQLGANGD
-5625 VEVHAGNIGIGGV
+5625 VEIRAANIGIGGL
-5638 SGGNVTLVANAGT
+5638 SGNNVTLVANAGT
-5651 IDVRDF
+5651 IDVRNF

-5671 AGAALAPGGTRGGSW
+5671 AGAALAPGGTRGGIW
-5686 ALTATGPLD
+5686 ALTATGALD
-5695 MGGNTLEYVGDIDFS
+5695 MGGNTLEYAGDIDFS
-5710 VAGLFSNGTIQ
+5710 VAGLLSNGTIR

-5737 RLIAATDLDVSTTSG
+5737 QLIAATDLDVSATSG
-5752 SFTIFRAAAT
+5752 SFTIFQAIAD
-5762 SGNATLRSSQAL
+5762 SGSATLRSSQAL
-5774 SVTGSIEAGADASV
+5774 NVTGSIEAGTNASV

-5796 VGSAS
+5796 VGNAS
-5801 AGDDISVYSLFGN
+5801 AGGDISVYSLFGN
-5814 ATLRQATLTGTTGGL
+5814 ATLRQAKLTGATGSL

-5834 IGAAKLGADDSA
+5834 IGAAKLGADDDA
-5846 SITGDHYFERAAGST
+5846 SITGDHYFERAAGSS

-5867 GSIGARVYLDHSA
+5867 GSTGAKVYLDHSA

-5895 HGNLSIDTLAAL
+5895 HGNLSIDTLGAL

-5952 LVADSTVD
+5952 LVADGTID

-5976 STIRAASLSSSG
+5976 SKIRAASLSSSG

-5999 TLDNLTVSGVAFVS
+5999 TLDNLTASGVAFVS

-6039 RGAIAGN
+6039 RGVIAGN

-6066 AAGNDIQVGGT
+6066 AAGNDIQVGGA

-6094 GNVSVNL
+6094 GNVSINL
-6101 TSATGVFDRITADA
+6101 TSVTGVFDRVTADA

-6130 LLRGHNILV
+6130 RLRGHNILV
-6139 STPGLLSI
+6139 STPGQLSI

-6193 STGSFNS
+6193 STGALNS
-6200 SGDIRVEARGGA
+6200 SGDIRVEARDGA

-6217 ALIAAGDVTAIG
+6217 ALTAAGDVTAIG

-6244 DAGTGTVA
+6244 DAGTGTAA

-6259 GRDYT
+6259 GRNYT
-6264 VTAGHFSGNALTV
+6264 VTAGNFSGNALAT
-6277 GGMKAGSLAIIDT
+6277 GGANTGSLAITDT
-6290 AGDFDFGATDLAFDG
+6290 VGDFDFGATDFAFGG

-6311 SHGLLAIG
+6311 SHGLLNIG
-6319 NLQAGNAITLNAGS
+6319 NLQAGNAITLNAGG
-6333 NLTLASAALTST
+6333 NLTLASAKLTST

-6351 LVAGGDLQFGAANA
+6351 LVSGGDLQFGAANT
-6365 ASVAGTNVF
+6365 ASVVGTNIF
-6374 SNAGSLAGGR
+6374 SNAGSLASGT
-6384 SIQADGNLAINLQ
+6384 SIQADGNLAINLH
-6397 QADSLGAIEGGT
+6397 QADGLGAIEGGT

-6421 GNIDA
+6421 GDIDA
-6426 VGALSVQGPAGT
+6426 VGALLVQGPGGT
-6438 LTLGDLTTSAGHIN
+6438 LALGNLTTSAGLIN

-6459 TLGNVSGHFVVN
+6459 TLGNVSGHFVIT
-6471 LGTSLGN
+6471 LGASLGN
-6478 LSVGTVTGGDV
+6478 LSVGAVTGGDV
-6489 SFSVAGGIDAAS
+6489 SFSVAGGIDAAG

-6515 VNLDNGGTGSQVG
+6515 VNLDNGGTGSHIG
-6528 SLGSV
+6528 SLASV
-6533 TVGNGNFAL
+6533 TVGNGNLAL

-6553 VEVSGV
+6553 IEVSGV

-6604 NGLRLNNATALAIDG
+6604 NGLRLNNATSLVIDG
-6619 LVQGNGGAVTIASHG
+6619 PVQGNGGAVTIASHG
-6634 GLEISSNGSIVSAA
+6634 GLEISPNGSIVSAA

-6671 ASNGRWLVYTQAGGN
+6671 ASNGRWLVYTQTGGN
-6686 PGISD
+6686 PGASD

-6697 GLAGTSYYGDAYNF
+6697 GLAGTSYYGDAYDF
-6711 ATGGFATAPN
+6711 GTGSFATAPN

-6742 LVYDGTTPNV
+6742 LVYDGTVPNV

-6766 NAWTG
+6766 NAYG
-6771 QAAITGVGSDAG
+6771 GAAAISGVGSDAG
-6783 TYPAYA
+6783 TYFAYS

-6797 MGYTFTFVPGTVV
+6797 MGYTFAFVPGTVV

-6815 ISAILTANSKT
+6815 ISAILTANDKT
-6826 YDGTLGATGTLGLS
+6826 YDGTLGATGTLSLN

-6873 LSGADAGNYVLSAS
+6873 LSGADAGNYVLSAG
-6887 STTALAEILAKAIT
+6887 STTALAEILVKAIT
-6901 ATLTANGKTYDGTI
+6901 ATLSANGKTYDGTT
-6915 AATGSLGLGGL
+6915 AATGTLGLGGL

-6937 YAFDSKNAGTGRT
+6937 YAFDSKNAGAGRT
-6950 VTASGITLSGT
+6950 VTASGIS
-6961 DAGNYVLTDTSATA
+6961 
-6975 LADILAKAITATL
+6975 
-6988 TANGKTYDGT
+6988 
-6998 TAATG
+6998 
-7003 SLSLGGLVGN
+7003 
-7013 DQVSATGSY
+7013 
-7022 AFDSKNAGTGR
+7022 
-7033 TVTASGIG
+7033 

-7046 AGNYVLTGTSA
+7046 ASNYVLTGTSA
-7057 TALADILAKAITATL
+7057 TALADILAKSITATL

-7082 TAATGTL
+7082 TAATGAL

-7094 VAGDTVS
+7094 VAGDAVS

-7137 TGTTAT
+7137 TGTIAT

-7180 GGDTVGVT
+7180 AGDTVGVT
-7188 AADMAFDSKNAGT
+7188 AAGIAFDSKNAGT
-7201 RTATATG
+7201 RAATATG

-7220 ISGTASGSAVISLKA
+7220 VSGTASGSAVISPKA
-7235 IGATA
+7235 ISATA

-7286 VQVSGLSLSGAD
+7286 VQVSGLALSGAD
-7298 AANYTVTLSGTP
+7298 AANYTVTLSSTP

-7347 VSGDSFSGALA
+7347 VSGDSFGGALA
-7358 RAAGEQVGRY
+7358 RTAGEQVGRY

-7404 LKTLRVGVAPGFSLD
+7404 LRTLRAGVAPGFSLD

-7424 NLEGDDQGEDESD
+7424 NLEGDDQGEDEGD

>member
-1 MSAPRRRSNRRLFTT
+1 MMPAPRRRSNRRLFTT

-22 ALAAVWAAPAQAQ
+22 ALAAVWAAPAHAQ
-35 LVQGATPAQSNG
+35 LVQGGTPAQSNG

-141 STGGLLVTTAGL
+141 STGGLLVTTAAV
-153 DRATDGSAGGFLDG
+153 DRATDSSAGGFLDG

-229 ISFRQTA
+229 ISFRPTS

-241 LLSFEVASGA
+241 LLSFEVA
-251 DGAGTSGSDAISLGG
+251 DGAGTSSTDAISLAG

-278 SKSGLVA
+278 SKSGLQA
-285 SVMNTGT
+285 NILSTGT
-292 ITASDATMDETGAIV
+292 ITATTAATDETGAIV
-307 LGANHNIVNGA
+307 LSANHNIVNGA
-318 AAAAPVSGT
+318 AEVAPVSGT
-327 GEGHVT
+327 GSGFVGT
-333 TIGGAIAGPKVDF
+333 SGGAL
-346 VASENVLLR
+346 VAPSVSVLGTDGVLLR
-355 GDVGETGA
+355 SDVTAAGGTVDLRSDNGDV
-363 TVNLHSDNTDIRQY
+363 RQF
-377 AGVITADTVTASAH
+377 AGVITADTLTASAH
-391 TGINFNSFDANKVD
+391 TGINFNSFSANKVD
-405 KLGALTTDGG
+405 KLGALSTDTGD
-415 NLTYLGDEDGVILT
+415 LAYIGDEDGVILT
-429 GAISAPGRVTLG
+429 GAISAPGKVTLG
-441 VRGFMD
+441 ARGFMD
-447 TTTGSITASSLEL
+447 TTTGSITAGSLEL

-468 KVNGDANLGSGMS
+468 KVNGDANLGSGLS
-481 NGAVTVHATGGIT
+481 DGAVTVHATGGIT

-502 LGSQLSLTADSGAI
+502 HGDPLSLTADTGAI
-516 RETGGFISGGGAVVA
+516 REAGGFISGGGAVVA
-531 NAAGEIDLRGANSF
+531 NAAGEIDLGGANSF
-545 TSLTANSAD
+545 TSLTANSTD
-554 GENITVN
+554 GERITVN

-574 SARFTVG
+574 LARFTVG

-591 LIAGGLHVTAG
+591 LNSGGLFVTAG
-602 GAINLSSDGGDAAFG
+602 GAINLSSDGGYTEFG
-617 DLQAN
+617 DLSAG
-622 GNITLAMDGVLR
+622 GNLTLAMDGNLV
-634 LGGVMQANGGTA
+634 LGGVIHAGNA
-646 SFTSRSGAIQQSSG
+646 
-660 SITASAIIFDADS
+660 
-673 TITQTNGAFVQTGGL
+673 L
-688 SLTSGGTATLGSA
+688 SLTSRGGAIRQTSGTISLGT
-701 NSFTS
+701 SFTLNAVTGIDLNQTGNHLGDQS
-706 LQDLHVGGDLT
+706 LVSDVTSGTGSNVRIRGDAMKLYLHGALGNVSLYGESGNVVVGPGLTASSLTAEAAGDIQIGSNGNTVAVDTYHRLIGTNVSVYNNGDFTVDGDVGRANVGSVELVAPNGTLT
-717 LRNAGTI
+717 QAAGTI
-724 NLTPVSSGGYTAGG
+724 FGADISLRATYAIKQDSGASVQGSNANFGAIAGTDLLLIGANQLGDFPYFSWGTNADVTIRSVGNLYLDTSNFVMWLVPVHTLKLISDEGSVGVYGGFTADA
-738 QLNLTSDNGDIISP
+738 LNVQAHGDIMLDDATYMVSKVGSVTGLTSATGNISLREDNGFTIDGNISAAAG
-752 NAIAASRITAS
+752 NITLRSDGAIEAN
-763 AWGSIGLSG
+763 SG
-772 ALDSLGAVTAGGMI
+772 TLSLGGTLAVTAGG
-786 GITSN
+786 
-791 RALSVTGNVV
+791 
-801 AGTNISLSGTSIGQ
+801 
-815 GAGTTI
+815 
-821 SGNDVTLNAT
+821 
-831 AGAIDQHAS
+831 
-840 ASVNTSNY
+840 
-848 LEAHATTDLLL
+848 
-859 RGANNLGYQDPYLT
+859 
-873 SGAGKDVTI
+873 
-882 RSIGD
+882 
-887 FRYNSY
+887 
-893 GITVGTLTLISDAGS
+893 
-908 IRQGSGIYAGT
+908 
-919 LIAQAATGLR
+919 
-929 LDGGGVGNTVTTVG
+929 
-943 GLSTTSGDIMFVEGD
+943 
-958 GFDIAGDISA
+958 
-968 PGLVQLGTSG
+968 
-978 AINTNS
+978 
-984 GHLSAGTLEVTALG
+984 
-998 GASFD
+998 GASL
-1003 VTGNIKLGDISTG
+1003 TGTGAIKLGAVSTSG
-1016 GGNFYLGSNGNI
+1016 GGNFYLGSDGNI
-1028 ELTGAIATGASNLI
+1028 ELTGLVDTGTSSLI
-1042 LSTSNGSITSNG
+1042 LSTTNGAITSNG
-1054 GTISAWLTMAD
+1054 GSIKAFSTTAD
-1065 ATGAISLVGSGYANF
+1065 ATGAITLVGSGFANF
-1080 WANSSG
+1080 WATSSG
-1086 GGAIHLSGNNDVGFQ
+1086 GGAIHLSSDNDLGF
-1101 AVTNGALTVDAGGQA
+1101 AATTTGTLTVETGGQA
-1116 YNSGDVVA
+1116 SNTGDVIA
-1124 NTVSITAGTG
+1124 SLVSITAGSGIGLVSTG
-1134 ISLVNTGVTI
+1134 FTVDVG
-1144 DIDSFS
+1144 SFS
-1150 HLAAGD
+1150 HLSTDD
-1156 GLVSIDIAGD
+1156 GLISVDIDGD
-1166 INLDGDV
+1166 IKLAGDV
-1173 TAGGTGNTVSLR
+1173 TAGGAGNTVSLTSR
-1185 SGGSILQNSGTITG
+1185 ASILQNSGTITG
-1199 DIIKLSGAAAITQ
+1199 DIIKLNGASAITQ

-1218 DGGALSITSSGNVAL
+1218 HGGALSLTSSGNVAL
-1233 GEANAFTSIADL
+1233 GQANAFTSIADL
-1245 SVGGDLTLRNL
+1245 SIGGDLTLRNQ
-1256 GSIDLDPTTGG
+1256 GGIDLDPTAGG
-1267 GATVVGALT
+1267 GATLGGALT
-1276 VTSDTGDISAGNIVT
+1276 VTSDTGDISAGNVVT

-1315 LGTLTASGDIE
+1315 LGTLKASGDIE
-1326 IGTDLPG
+1326 IGTDVPG
-1333 FALTG
+1333 FTLTG

-1351 GGITQNAGTR
+1351 GGITQNAGTK

-1367 YATANNNIT
+1367 NATANNNIT

-1382 ITTVGGLNAN
+1382 VTTVGGLNAN

-1405 GNIILNGRVD
+1405 GDIILNGRVD

-1435 AGIYLRANQLF
+1435 ASIYLRANQLF
-1446 LSAAGYTELGSTNN
+1446 LNAAGSTQLSSTNN
-1460 NVAAIGGI
+1460 NVATIGGI
-1468 TNTDYDT
+1468 TNTNYDT

-1490 AGAGGIIL
+1490 ASAAGGIIL
-1498 RAGGSGA
+1498 RAGNNGA
-1505 ITQSAGIISAGA
+1505 ITQSAGIVSAGY
-1517 FGAQGDTVTFT
+1517 FGAQGGSVTFT
-1528 RANQFARLLQTQ
+1528 RANQFASLLQTQ
-1540 GNSVTINTVGDLQIW
+1540 AATSITINTVGDLAII
-1555 QGLTGNTISLT
+1555 QGLTGDTISLT

-1573 DGSSYVYAY
+1573 QSGTSYVSAY
-1582 NTLNLSAVTGI
+1582 NTLNLSAVNGI
-1593 DLPGVLYGGNNI
+1593 DLSGGTFGANNI
-1605 IALGTV
+1605 INLGTL

-1620 IFTNNGG
+1620 IATNNGG

-1644 IADQLGAIN
+1644 ISDELGAIN
-1653 QTGGVITADTLNLSA
+1653 QTGGVITADRLNLSA
-1668 TAGISATSANAIT
+1668 TAGINATRANAVT
-1681 NLGTLSAGGAIAF
+1681 NLGTLSAGGAGAF
-1694 TNGGDLNISQSID
+1694 TNAGSFNIGQSIN
-1707 ATGNSLTLTSNSGAL
+1707 AAGNSLALTSTSGAI
-1722 TQGAGT
+1722 TQNAGT
-1728 TLTAATMAL
+1728 TLTADTMAL
-1737 DASTTISQG
+1737 TAGTTISQG

-1751 HTTDLSLTSGGT
+1751 HATSLSLTSGGT

-1773 KITGLDIGGDLT
+1773 TLTDLAVGGDLT
-1785 LHNLGLID
+1785 LRNLGNID
-1793 LSPGFASYS
+1793 LSPILGGTGG
-1802 YRGGGAL
+1802 YRTGGAL
-1809 TLISDTSGIFSTN
+1809 TLISDTGNLLSTN
-1822 SGISTS
+1822 SGIATS
-1828 RLTASGVGSVNLSG
+1828 LLTASAAGSISLDG
-1842 AIASVG
+1842 TIASLGTITAGQSILLTTYNG
-1848 NVSANSVFLWTFNG
+1848 NMV
-1862 DMTLT
+1862 LT
-1867 GNITGYNVGLGSEN
+1867 GNVTGRNISLYGNTGLS
-1881 GSLTQTGGIIDA
+1881 QTGGIIDA
-1893 ARLNVTT
+1893 DRLNVITNG
-1900 DGAILLTGANQV
+1900 DISLTAANQI
-1912 DVFGGLNTDKDSSG
+1912 DVVGRLDTDQYDSG
-1926 TYHDITI
+1926 TGHDITL
-1933 RNVGDIV
+1933 RNVGAIV
-1940 FDYLVRG
+1940 LDYQIEAPDG
-1947 AGATVDLT
+1947 TVTLT
-1955 SDTGGISQTSI
+1955 SDTGGISQTSFS
-1966 NGGYITA
+1966 NRFEA

-1985 LDQAGNDFDHLGA
+1985 LDYAGNDISHLGA

-2006 TLVDADAFDL
+2006 TIVDSDAFDL

-2026 SLTSGGAIST
+2026 SLTSGGAIT
-2036 GTGGLVIAGGLL
+2036 TNGGLVIAGGLL
-2048 NVSATSANMVA
+2048 NVSATSANLVA
-2059 GGNIQLGTVTTNG
+2059 GGNIQLGAVTTNG

-2105 HGPSGTISA
+2105 RGVSGTISA

-2121 RDNITLDST
+2121 RDSITLDST

-2142 GDINLTGNADVF
+2142 GDINLTGNADIF

-2180 SVGINAASGVYL
+2180 SVGINAAGGIYL
-2192 SDQTVTINVG
+2192 NDQTVTINVG

-2209 SAGSI
+2209 SAGAI
-2214 DIENQADINLDGD
+2214 DVENQGDINLDGD
-2227 VTAGGGTNYVRLN
+2227 VTASGGTGSSYVRLN

-2266 TQDASAKVVAGDYG
+2266 LQDASAKVVAGDYG

-2296 PSISIYTVTHDLT
+2296 PSINTYTVTHDLT

-2340 IGGPID
+2340 IGGPIN
-2346 ADRLSATATNGSL
+2346 ADRLSATATNGKL
-2359 TFTYGNNRIRSL
+2359 VFNYGNNHIGSL
-2371 GDLTAKSTGGTDIN
+2371 GELTAKNTGGTDID
-2385 IFTDST
+2385 IFSDSLL
-2391 MGLTGN
+2391 GLTGN
-2397 ITGGGVILHATQG
+2397 IIGGGVNIYATQG
-2410 INQTAGVIT
+2410 INQTGGVIT
-2419 ADRFAAG
+2419 ADRLFTG
-2426 TSGNLLL
+2426 TSGDLLL

-2440 TLTEVGHGNGATV
+2440 QLLDFGHGNGKNV
-2453 TIRNLGSIL
+2453 TIRNLGSIT
-2462 LPTTSTPFGTL
+2462 LPGTGNSVGTL
-2473 TLTSDTGSIGQTDAI
+2473 TLTSDTGSIGQTSAI
-2488 TAATLIANAATGINL
+2488 TVATLIANAATGINL
-2503 TYANNFTA
+2503 TQANNFTT
-2511 LDGLITAAGDIRI
+2511 LSGLSTGIGDIRI
-2524 SDTNGFAI
+2524 ADTNGFAI
-2532 EGDITAPGTVA
+2532 EGNITAPGTVA

-2554 TTVGIVTTP
+2554 TTVGVVTTP
-2563 HGKIDADTLT
+2563 HGKVDADTLT
-2573 VSATNAT
+2573 VSAVNAT
-2580 VYTAGDIKLGASS
+2580 VYTAGDINLGASS
-2593 VTSGFTLVGDGS
+2593 VNSGFTLVADGS

-2626 TQSGGILT
+2626 TQSAGIVT

-2642 AGSITLARNN
+2642 AGSITLDKAN

-2675 TLDLTVSTTGNA
+2675 TLDLSISTTGNA

-2696 GSYIRAGDLS
+2696 GAYIRAGDLS

-2712 IDLTFNSDVNSVS
+2712 IDLTFNTDVNSVS

-2730 SGNVLLTDANSFQI
+2730 SGNVLFTDANSFQI
-2744 SGDVTAGSG
+2744 LGDVTAGTS
-2753 TLGTVDLRASAGGIS
+2753 TLGTVDLRANTGGIS
-2768 QFDGTI
+2768 QFGGTI
-2774 TGNDV
+2774 TGDDV
-2779 HLTGSGNLSQ
+2779 HLTSVGNLSQ
-2789 VGNARIVANTIALSG
+2789 IGTTSRVVANTIALSS
-2804 YAITFNGANSFNST
+2804 YAIIFNGANSFNST
-2818 GSSVSTATNGGL
+2818 GSSVSVATNGGL
-2830 ILRNAGSI
+2830 ILRNSGAI
-2838 DLDALGGYTSGSTL
+2838 DLDALGGFTAGGNL

-2859 SITSTGAIAAS
+2859 SITSTGAISATA
-2870 SLSAVA
+2870 LSAIA
-2876 EHGAVSFG
+2876 EHGTVSFG
-2884 NAANSFIYLGAVS
+2884 NAANSFTYLGAVS
-2897 ASGDATI
+2897 ASGDATF
-2904 TTSSTSLSLLNTI
+2904 TTSSTSLSLLNNI

-2927 QGAITQSNGTLTA
+2927 QGAITQGSNSTLSA
-2940 ISLYATAGG
+2940 ASLYATAGG
-2949 ATGAITLGAANDV
+2949 ATGAIALGAANDV
-2962 ATLGALTADGDVSFH
+2962 GTLGALTADGDVSFH

-3001 IRQNS
+3001 IRENS
-3006 GTVIANHLTAS
+3006 GTLIANHLTAS

-3024 SQIGNQIHT
+3024 NQVGNQIHT

-3041 NASNVGIAI
+3041 SAANVGIAI

-3062 TAPGQYVYFFVGNGA
+3062 TAQGQYISFYVGDGD
-3077 LVQDS
+3077 LTQGS

-3099 TLGAGNALDNL
+3099 TLGANALDNL
-3110 DSIWID
+3110 DSIQID

-3121 ANSNLSTGV
+3121 ANANLSTGV
-3130 LGLNGNILV
+3130 LGLNGNIVV

-3145 TNAAGITQGPGGV
+3145 TNAAGITQGQGGV
-3158 INTYDLNLN
+3158 INTYNLNLN

-3254 GTITNSGSGGIALNL
+3254 GKITNSGSGGIALNL

-3306 LDVATTAPNASVV
+3306 LNVATTAPNASAI

-3341 TLATTIASGMSVG
+3341 TLATTLASGMSVG
-3354 GSLTVNSPGDIVMAG
+3354 GSLTVNTPGDIAVAG
-3369 GSVGG
+3369 GTVGG
-3374 TLALHAG
+3374 TLALYSG
-3381 GAVNGTGYVSADR
+3381 GAVNGTGYVSANR
-3394 LTGSAQDY
+3394 LTGSAVDN
-3402 FYLNFTNLNTLD
+3402 FNLDFTNLNTLD
-3414 TVESGSNVQINA
+3414 SIESGTDIQINT

-3445 SGYALNQSAGT
+3445 SGHTLNQSAGT

-3485 SAIGGDISLI
+3485 SAVGGDISLL

-3567 SNAGNTIDAVGGLS
+3567 SNAGNTIDAIGGLS
-3581 NSTSGGIV
+3581 NSTSGGIA

-3597 LNGNVA
+3597 LNGNVT

-3617 TQSSGG
+3617 TQNSGG
-3623 ITATNFRAN
+3623 ITANGFRAN
-3632 ANLGLALT
+3632 ANLGLSLT
-3640 SATNNVVNVT
+3640 SATNNVVNIT
-3650 GLASAVSGGI
+3650 GLTNAVSGGI
-3660 AYTDADSFNITGD
+3660 AYTDADGFSITGD
-3673 INALNGQTLS
+3673 INAVNGQTLS
-3683 LATIGATASVNQT
+3683 LATMSSSASVNQT
-3696 GGIVTSGRL
+3696 GGIVTSGTL

-3710 QVYDLR
+3710 QAFGLR
-3716 GSGGTYNHITGI
+3716 GSSSGWNHITGI
-3728 GDISAA
+3728 GDISTV

-3744 LTGTISSPYLEL
+3744 LTGTISSGYLEL
-3756 WSQGDVTQGAGK
+3756 WSQGDITQSAGK

-3774 NFLEVRAGNIS
+3774 NFLDIRGSSIA
-3785 LTSATNQLGDVSGLI
+3785 LTSATNQLGDVDALI
-3800 TWASGNIDVV
+3800 ALGGGAINVV
-3810 SDGNTRFGDVVGGN
+3810 SDGNTRFNSLEGGN

-3838 DYLDVDTLSASA
+3838 DNADIDTLTASA
-3850 SGGIGL
+3850 SGGISL
-3856 GGRIGEIGNI
+3856 GGRIGQIGNV
-3866 TAGGDAAFR
+3866 TAGGDTAFR
-3875 SSSSFDLSG
+3875 SSSSFDLTG

-3893 SLSSD
+3893 SLSSG
-3898 ASITQFGGSVTA
+3898 ASIAQFGGSITA
-3910 GGLEVDAVNLI
+3910 GGLDASAVNLI
-3921 NLQGSANTIGTIYGL
+3921 NLQGSANTIGTIHGL

-3942 ITYTGT
+3942 VTYTGT
-3948 SGIVLAGNITAGNAG
+3948 NGIVLAGNVTAGNGG

-3985 LNANATGDI
+3985 LNANANGDI

-4002 VQLGGLSTSG
+4002 VQLGGLSTGG

-4032 VTLNSTTGAITQ
+4032 VTLRSTTGAITQ
-4044 SVGAILTASLSAHA
+4044 SVGAILTANLSAHA

-4084 LRNYGELILSNLSVG
+4084 LRNYGELVLSNLSVG

-4106 DSRIIGQNL
+4106 DSRIIGQSL

-4136 RANSIARFGE
+4136 RANSIARFGK

-4161 GDLVLTEDISAP
+4161 GDLVLTDDISAP

-4226 GGISFHSANAILLGP
+4226 GGISFHSTNAILLGT

-4297 TFNTAGNLSLTGTIT
+4297 TFNTAGNLGLTGTIT

-4320 AGGNITQIAAT
+4320 AGGNITQTAAT
-4331 GVIETSQLHAT
+4331 GVIETSQLQAT
-4342 SGGTA
+4342 SGATA
-4347 ANGISLLGHNDVAQ
+4347 ADGISLLGHNDVAQ
-4361 AILNSS
+4361 AMLNSS

-4449 QIDAIDAGSHNVTIN
+4449 QIDAINAGSHNVTIN

-4517 AGAIQNGMFQTF
+4517 AGALQNGMFQTF
-4529 LTSQNGSISMAG
+4529 LTSRNGSISMAG

-4560 GNLSYVYGATTI
+4560 GNLSYVYGATTT
-4572 TGNVSILSSLL
+4572 TGDVSILSGLL

-4645 DVIIKSLDAVA
+4645 DVVIKSLDAVA
-4656 LTGNIDTSSYLSLDA
+4656 LTGNIDASGYFSLDA

-4678 GGRINAGWLYV
+4678 GGRIKAGWLHA
-4689 NAAGDVT
+4689 NGAGNLT
-4696 LDAANLVNSG
+4696 LDAANLVDAG
-4706 GDVWL
+4706 GTVSL
-4711 GGDNVSFVN
+4711 SGDNVTFVN

-4725 IAGVDAGTT
+4725 VGGIDAGTT
-4734 GAIDLTSLNGN
+4734 GAIDLTSTNGN
-4745 IWQSNAMNGGSLTA
+4745 IWQSGVMNAGALTA
-4759 SAHGSLSLNQGNA
+4759 SAHGSISFNQSNVIGTL
-4772 IDSVGALSA
+4772 GKLSA
-4781 GTELTYNGA
+4781 GTELTYYGL
-4790 TAYQLI
+4790 TAYALT
-4796 DDITAGTTVSLNG
+4796 DDITAGTTASLNG
-4809 GSITQTGGKI
+4809 GAGISQTG
-4819 TAQTL
+4819 
-4824 EVNAA
+4824 
-4829 NANLQS
+4829 
-4835 YNAVGRLGTIT
+4835 GTIT
-4846 AGSFVFINSGDIE
+4846 AQSLAVNAGSADLRQANVVDQLGLVTTGGDFLFRNAGDIE
-4859 LWGTV
+4859 LWASGNSV
-4864 NTSTLSLLSL
+4864 VGGKFGLYSD
-4874 TGGVSNPGG
+4874 TGSVTNPGA
-4883 LFATDHL
+4883 LFTANIVDVTAAGEVNL
-4890 NVMAADNIQLLG
+4890 NG

-4909 YLKSQGG
+4909 RLVSQNGG
-4916 DITLTTSSNVLGAT
+4916 VTVITTSNIIGGN
-4930 LISAEN
+4930 LISAVN
-4936 GTVDLTVGRITADAV
+4936 GTVDLTVGRITADSV
-4951 AASLLNVD
+4951 KASLLNVD
-4959 AGSGDIEL
+4959 ATGSDIEL
-4967 LGNNEIG
+4967 TGDNLID
-4974 RLGYLSGDN
+4974 RLGYLFGNN
-4983 ISLAVGQT
+4983 ISLGVGQT
-4991 AITGYINANN
+4991 AITGYINASN

-5042 SSITTL
+5042 TGIVASS
-5048 ASQLELNFNFNG
+5048 SQLELNLNFNG
-5060 NASVTTSVGGI
+5060 TASVTTSTGGI
-5071 YLNNAVV
+5071 YLNNAAV
-5078 DGDLYLRAYNG
+5078 DGDLYLRAYNA
-5089 ITASGA
+5089 ISASGA
-5095 HSDISGTISAQNI
+5095 PSAISGTISAQNI

-5117 TDTVGHFGD
+5117 TNNVGHFGD

-5141 DLTGVVQAGGGGGVF
+5141 DLTGVVQAGGGGGIF

-5169 STITAANIQGMATGD
+5169 SIVSAANIEGMATGD

-5210 DRSLTIAGDVTTDR
+5210 DRSLTIVGDVTTDR
-5224 NHSISLIST
+5224 SHSISLIST

-5305 QITQSGGVITT
+5305 QITQSGGAITASST
-5316 SAATL
+5316 AL
-5321 SAQTGISLLGNNR
+5321 SARNGISLLGNNR

-5341 TMAGDIGINN
+5341 TMTGDIGIRN

-5356 LTALNSP
+5356 LTALASP
-5363 GNANVTVTGGGSL
+5363 GDASVTVAGGSL
-5376 TIGSPTVTAAGDLSL
+5376 TIGSPTVTAAGNLSL
-5391 EADSIIVISGAI
+5391 EADSFVSITSAI
-5403 AADGDVSVT
+5403 DAGGDVSVT

-5423 EAGDDI
+5423 RAGDDI
-5429 AVTSGA
+5429 AVSA
-5435 ANSLWISAASIGS
+5435 ATAVSIVGASIGT
-5448 SGNDSEADGHNM
+5448 SGVDNEADDHNM
-5460 VFNGG
+5460 LFSG
-5465 SVALGA
+5465 SAVTLGA
-5471 LSPASI
+5471 VSPASI
-5477 AANNSL
+5477 SADNAL
-5483 LFNGQTGSA
+5483 EFNGWTGSA
-5492 TINAGPGGATVNLN
+5492 AINAGAGGAAVNLYR
-5506 SMDHAISMR
+5506 MDHALSI
-5515 TPAAIQAQVNTGD
+5515 AAVSGAVQAQVDTGD
-5528 LLLGDVEGGDA
+5528 LMLGTVSGGNV
-5539 SLRSVLGSVNATGVN
+5539 SLRSVLGSVNATGVS
-5554 VNGNYTLAS
+5554 VTGDYTLWSGA
-5563 HTGFNAAAL
+5563 GFNAGAL
-5572 SPCGCGILNLSI
+5572 SPCGCGIVNLTI
-5584 TQDTGNLFLPTS
+5584 TQDNGNLFLPTS
-5596 IGAFGNIQITVSGGA
+5596 IGATGNILIKIAAGA
-5611 LDAAAGVQLGAVGD
+5611 LDADTGVQLGANGD
-5625 VEVHAGNIGIGGV
+5625 VEIRAANIGIGGL
-5638 SGGNVTLVANAGT
+5638 SGNNVTLVANAGT

-5671 AGAALAPGGTRGGSW
+5671 AGAALAPGGTRGGTW
-5686 ALTATGPLD
+5686 ALTATGALD
-5695 MGGNTLEYVGDIDFS
+5695 MGGNTLEYAGDIDFS
-5710 VAGLFSNGTIQ
+5710 VSGLLSNGTIQ

-5752 SFTIFRAAAT
+5752 SFTIFQAAADT
-5762 SGNATLRSSQAL
+5762 GSATLRSSQAL
-5774 SVTGSIEAGADASV
+5774 NVTGSIEAGTDASV

-5796 VGSAS
+5796 VGNAS
-5801 AGDDISVYSLFGN
+5801 AGGDISVYSLFGN
-5814 ATLRQATLTGTTGGL
+5814 ATLRQAKLTGATGSL

-5834 IGAAKLGADDSA
+5834 IGAAKLGADDNA
-5846 SITGDHYFERAAGST
+5846 SITADHYFERAAGST

-5867 GSIGARVYLDHSA
+5867 GSTGAKVYLDHSA

-5895 HGNLSIDTLAAL
+5895 HGDLSIDTLAAL

-5952 LVADSTVD
+5952 LVADGTVD
-5960 TTAISNLSG
+5960 TTALNSLSG

-5999 TLDNLTVSGVAFVS
+5999 TLDNLTASGAVFVS
-6013 AFGDLAMNQIS
+6013 AFGDLAMNQVS
-6024 VGGLSDFVAGGEATV
+6024 VGGLSNFVAGGEATV
-6039 RGAIAGN
+6039 RGVIAGN

-6066 AAGNDIQVGGT
+6066 AAGNYIQVGGA

-6101 TSATGVFDRITADA
+6101 LSVTGVLDRVTADA
-6115 GDVSIANASGDLGIN
+6115 GDVSIANATGDLGIN
-6130 LLRGHNILV
+6130 LLRAHDIVV
-6139 STPGLLSI
+6139 STPGQLSI
-6147 MDAQS
+6147 IDAQS
-6152 SGGSYALTAADFGTF
+6152 SGGSYALTAADFNTF
-6167 TLSPSLFGGA
+6167 ALNPSLFGGA

-6200 SGDIRVEARGGA
+6200 SGDIHVEARGGA

-6259 GRDYT
+6259 GRNYT
-6264 VTAGHFSGNALTV
+6264 VTAGNFSGNALTV
-6277 GGMKAGSLAIIDT
+6277 GGMKTGSLAITDT
-6290 AGDFDFGATDLAFDG
+6290 AGDFDFGATDLAFGG

-6319 NLQAGNAITLNAGS
+6319 NLQAGNAITLNAGG
-6333 NLTLASAALTST
+6333 NLSLASATLTST

-6351 LVAGGDLQFGAANA
+6351 LVSRGDLQFGAANA
-6365 ASVAGTNVF
+6365 ASIAGTNVF
-6374 SNAGSLAGGR
+6374 SHAGSIAGGT

-6397 QADSLGAIEGGT
+6397 QANSLGAIEGGT
-6409 VQIAVAAGDFSA
+6409 VQITVAAGDFSA
-6421 GNIDA
+6421 GDIDA

-6438 LTLGDLTTSAGHIN
+6438 LALGNLTTSAGHIN
-6452 VSGQGNT
+6452 VSGQGST
-6459 TLGNVSGHFVVN
+6459 TLGNVSGHFVIN

-6489 SFSVAGGIDAAS
+6489 SFSVAGGINAAS
-6501 ISASTLGVVAMGGN
+6501 VSASTLGVVAMGGN
-6515 VNLDNGGTGSQVG
+6515 VDLDDGGTGSQVG

-6553 VEVSGV
+6553 IEVSGV
-6559 LDLQVT
+6559 LDLQIS
-6565 GGLTQNA
+6565 GALTQNA
-6572 WYIVADRLQ
+6572 WYVVANRLQ
-6581 GNVTGAATLGGD
+6581 GDVTGAATLGGD

-6604 NGLRLNNATALAIDG
+6604 NGLKLNNAAALVVDG
-6619 LVQGNGGAVTIASHG
+6619 LVQGNGGAVSIASHG
-6634 GLEISSNGSIVSAA
+6634 GLEISPNGSIVSAA

-6671 ASNGRWLVYTQAGGN
+6671 ASNGRWLVYTQTGGN
-6686 PGISD
+6686 PGTSD

-6697 GLAGTSYYGDAYNF
+6697 GLAGTSYYGDAYDF
-6711 ATGGFATAPN
+6711 GTGGFATAPN

-6742 LVYDGTTPNV
+6742 LVYDGTVPNV

-6766 NAWTG
+6766 NAWSG

-6783 TYPAYA
+6783 TYPAYG

-6797 MGYTFTFVPGTVV
+6797 MGYAFTFVPGTVV

-6815 ISAILTANSKT
+6815 ISAILTANGKT

-6847 VSANSTG
+6847 VTANSTG

-6862 GTHLVTANGIT
+6862 GMHLVTASGITLSGSDAGNYVLSAASTTAMAEILAKAITATLSANGKTYDGTTAATGSLSLAGLIGNEQVSATGSYAFDSRNAGTGRTVTASGIT
-6873 LSGADAGNYVLSAS
+6873 LSGADAGNYVLTGTSA
-6887 STTALAEILAKAIT
+6887 TALADILAKAVT
-6901 ATLTANGKTYDGTI
+6901 ATLSANGKTYDGSI
-6915 AATGSLGLGGL
+6915 AATGSLSLGGL
-6926 IGNDQVSAAGS
+6926 IGNDQVNVTGS
-6937 YAFDSKNAGTGRT
+6937 YAFDSKNAGTRT

-6961 DAGNYVLTDTSATA
+6961 DAGNYVLSATS
-6975 LADILAKAITATL
+6975 T
-6988 TANGKTYDGT
+6988 
-6998 TAATG
+6998 
-7003 SLSLGGLVGN
+7003 
-7013 DQVSATGSY
+7013 
-7022 AFDSKNAGTGR
+7022 
-7033 TVTASGIG
+7033 
-7041 LSGVD
+7041 
-7046 AGNYVLTGTSA
+7046 

-7101 ATSAGMAF
+7101 ATSTGIAF
-7109 DSKNAGTGRTVT
+7109 DSRNAGTGRTVT
-7121 ASGIGL
+7121 ASGISL

-7137 TGTTAT
+7137 TSASAT

-7148 LAKAITATLAANGR
+7148 LAKAISATLAANGR

-7172 TLGLSGLI
+7172 TLGLTGVVA
-7180 GGDTVGVT
+7180 GDTVGVT
-7188 AADMAFDSKNAGT
+7188 AAGIAFDSKNVGT

-7208 LALNGADAANYT
+7208 LALNGTDAANYT
-7220 ISGTASGSAVISLKA
+7220 ISGTASGSAAISPKA

-7240 TADSRTYDGTTTAT
+7240 TADSRTYDGTTAAT

-7298 AANYTVTLSGTP
+7298 AANYTVTLSSTP

-7347 VSGDSFSGALA
+7347 VSGDSFGGALA

-7404 LKTLRVGVAPGFSLD
+7404 LRTLRAGVAPGFSLD

-7424 NLEGDDQGEDESD
+7424 NLEGDDQGEDEGD